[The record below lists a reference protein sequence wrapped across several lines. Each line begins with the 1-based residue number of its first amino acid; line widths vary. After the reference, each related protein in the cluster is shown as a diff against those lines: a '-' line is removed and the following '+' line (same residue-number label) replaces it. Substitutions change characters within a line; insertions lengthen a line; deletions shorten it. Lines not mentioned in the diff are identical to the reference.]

1 LPNYVQEMTPCQ
13 SLEELVNQSKFMIE
27 QLVFLIM
34 PNHIIDY
41 YVDPVDLNDPQEDEE
56 SEKSAFSD

>member
-1 LPNYVQEMTPCQ
+1 MTPCK
-13 SLEELVNQSKFMIE
+13 SLDDLVNQSKFMIE
-27 QLVFLIM
+27 QLIFLIM